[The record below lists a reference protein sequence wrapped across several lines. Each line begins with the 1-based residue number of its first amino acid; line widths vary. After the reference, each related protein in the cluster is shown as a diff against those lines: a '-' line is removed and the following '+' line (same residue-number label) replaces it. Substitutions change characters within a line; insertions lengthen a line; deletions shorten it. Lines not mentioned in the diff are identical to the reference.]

1 MARSSN
7 TEARRAETVRALASV
22 MAERGYDGAS
32 IQRIAKHA
40 GLAPGLVHYHFQ
52 SKREILVALVDTLV
66 AGARSRIDARMAA
79 AASPRERLAAF
90 LDALLAT
97 GAGADSNAVA
107 IWALV
112 GAEAIRQP
120 DVRALYGGWMAE
132 AKSQLTAIVREVCRD
147 EAKSSRGTRAMAAGL
162 LATIEGFYAIAAAA
176 PEVVPAGS
184 AAATAR
190 RMAFGLI
197 DSQEPA

>member
-1 MARSSN
+1 MARPSN
-7 TEARRAETVRALASV
+7 TEARRAQIVRALRVV

-32 IQRIAKHA
+32 VQRIAKQA
-40 GLAPGLVHYHFQ
+40 RLAPGLVHYHFG
-52 SKREILVALVDTLV
+52 SKREILVALVDTLMT
-66 AGARSRIDARMAA
+66 GARARIDARVA
-79 AASPRERLAAF
+79 AASSSRERLAAF

-97 GAGADSNAVA
+97 GEDADTSAVA
-107 IWALV
+107 LWALV

-120 DVRALYGGWMAE
+120 DVRALYGAWLAE
-132 AKSQLTAIVREVCRD
+132 AKRELTKLVRDICR
-147 EAKSSRGTRAMAAGL
+147 EEGRSTRGTLALAAGM
-162 LATIEGFYAIAAAA
+162 LATVEGFYAVAAAA
-176 PEVVPAGS
+176 PEVVPVGS